1 MRGLFRR
8 TAHPLRTRT
17 KGSVHLAARG
27 TNDLEA
33 MGETLVRLGRS
44 YVQDRGLAGTRDWK
58 VIDHVVAK
66 DFTMVTN
73 KSVKPRGNRLASSL
87 WTMLP

>member
-8 TAHPLRTRT
+8 TAHPLRTHT
-17 KGSVHLAARG
+17 KGSVHLAARV

-33 MGETLVRLGRS
+33 MGETLVRPGHTS
-44 YVQDRGLAGTRDWK
+44 VQDRGLAGTRHWK

-66 DFTMVTN
+66 HFTMVTN

-87 WTMLP
+87 WKMFP

>member
-17 KGSVHLAARG
+17 KGSVHLAARV

-33 MGETLVRLGRS
+33 MGEALVMPGRT
-44 YVQDRGLAGTRDWK
+44 YVQDRGLAGTGDWK